1 MPEEAAKADV
11 QAEHDRIFSPEALP
25 YEMKERK
32 IVKLDRAERL
42 MEEAGIPKPVA
53 LQAGDTVL

>member
-1 MPEEAAKADV
+1 
-11 QAEHDRIFSPEALP
+11 
-25 YEMKERK
+25 MKERK